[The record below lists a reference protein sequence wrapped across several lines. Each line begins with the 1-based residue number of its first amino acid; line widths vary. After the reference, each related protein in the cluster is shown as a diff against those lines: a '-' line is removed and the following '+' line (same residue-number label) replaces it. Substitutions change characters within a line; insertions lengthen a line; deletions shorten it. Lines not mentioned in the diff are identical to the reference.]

1 MYVLVLI
8 SVACVIF
15 SVYADV
21 ILKPIKKTVKTVGEL
36 IEKVA
41 PQIPNFVKGIKSGV
55 RGVVVTAK
63 EWVGRFFKSM
73 ADKFSKEAII
83 L

>member
-1 MYVLVLI
+1 ME
-8 SVACVIF
+8 
-15 SVYADV
+15 
-21 ILKPIKKTVKTVGEL
+21 TVGEL

-41 PQIPNFVKGIKSGV
+41 LQVPNFVKGIKSGV